1 VRPGTQATVGSKSFD
16 VNALDIDAFWYD
28 RSMPRPTSPPI
39 GLKLSST
46 AKTVGR
52 AFEDAMAAA
61 GGSLPIWL
69 ILISL
74 KTQRL
79 GNQRELAEAI
89 GIQGATLTHHLNA
102 METNGLLTR
111 RRHPDNR
118 RIHIVEPTNEGDA
131 LFLRLRTAAVAFDQQ
146 LRAGLS
152 EEEIAGFYR
161 VLERLRHN
169 VTGVGTANAASGPA
183 VPG

>member
-1 VRPGTQATVGSKSFD
+1 
-16 VNALDIDAFWYD
+16 
-28 RSMPRPTSPPI
+28 MPRPTVPPI

-46 AKTVGR
+46 GKAVSR

-79 GNQRELAEAI
+79 GNQRELAEAV
-89 GIQGATLTHHLNA
+89 GIQDATLTHHLNA
-102 METNGLLTR
+102 MEAAGLLTR

-118 RIHIVEPTNEGDA
+118 RIHIVEPTDA
-131 LFLRLRTAAVAFDQQ
+131 GEAMFHRLRTTAATFDQR
-146 LRAGLS
+146 LRAGFTAD
-152 EEEIAGFYR
+152 EIAA
-161 VLERLRHN
+161 LEQLLDRMHHN
-169 VTGVGTANAASGPA
+169 VAEPSRQPS
-183 VPG
+183 

>member
-1 VRPGTQATVGSKSFD
+1 
-16 VNALDIDAFWYD
+16 
-28 RSMPRPTSPPI
+28 MPRPAVPPI

-46 AKTVGR
+46 GKAVSR
-52 AFEDAMAAA
+52 AFEDAMTAA

-79 GNQRELAEAI
+79 GNQRELAEAV
-89 GIQGATLTHHLNA
+89 GIQDATLTHHLNA
-102 METNGLLTR
+102 MEAAGLLTR

-118 RIHIVEPTNEGDA
+118 RIHIVEPTDQGEVM
-131 LFLRLRTAAVAFDQQ
+131 FRRLRTAAGAFDQR
-146 LRAGLS
+146 LRAGLT

-161 VLERLRHN
+161 VLDRLRGN
-169 VTGVGTANAASGPA
+169 VTGSDPDNEPGDAATAGSGREWS
-183 VPG
+183 V